1 MAVTASTTAWT
12 AASRVAGG
20 NVADTEMHRTFNCG
34 IGLVICVQADQVRAA
49 LNCLNGGAAAAP
61 GNNTAFLIGTVA
73 AREADAPAVVLK

>member
-1 MAVTASTTAWT
+1 
-12 AASRVAGG
+12 
-20 NVADTEMHRTFNCG
+20 
-34 IGLVICVQADQVRAA
+34 VICVQADQVRAA